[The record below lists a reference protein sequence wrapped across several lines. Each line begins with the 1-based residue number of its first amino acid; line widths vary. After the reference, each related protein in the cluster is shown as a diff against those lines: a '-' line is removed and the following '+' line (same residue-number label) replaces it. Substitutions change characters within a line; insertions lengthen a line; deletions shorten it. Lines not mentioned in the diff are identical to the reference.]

1 MPDNRPPVRN
11 VVPVETA
18 LVEEDGVEVLVLLQ
32 VAVRRGEAPS
42 LRTASFVERLAA
54 KTQVVLLASVGL
66 VPKEDV
72 PVCAYLEEN
81 ESCNGLSTHLSS
93 SSVALRWRSLT
104 TWRPK

>member
-1 MPDNRPPVRN
+1 MSDNRPPVRN

-66 VPKEDV
+66 VPKENV
-72 PVCAYLEEN
+72 PGEYMRN
-81 ESCNGLSTHLSS
+81 EISS
-93 SSVALRWRSLT
+93 WCFV
-104 TWRPK
+104 

>member
-1 MPDNRPPVRN
+1 MDSGCPSVIFFPKEVSDNHPPVRN

-32 VAVRRGEAPS
+32 VAVLRGEAPS

-66 VPKEDV
+66 VPKEDI
-72 PVCAYLEEN
+72 PVC
-81 ESCNGLSTHLSS
+81 G
-93 SSVALRWRSLT
+93 R
-104 TWRPK
+104 K

>member
-32 VAVRRGEAPS
+32 VAVRRGEAPR
-42 LRTASFVERLAA
+42 LRTASFVEWLAA

-66 VPKEDV
+66 VPK
-72 PVCAYLEEN
+72 
-81 ESCNGLSTHLSS
+81 
-93 SSVALRWRSLT
+93 
-104 TWRPK
+104 